1 MAVPRSGRRSI
12 RPTANF
18 SRPRDS
24 SHRLSSN
31 IKALGT
37 VYHTGEGRIGGAAKR
52 EEVDPTDSQLL
63 QAQGHLTSFAIRHR
77 GPGHSISRRWEGE
90 LAVPRSGRRS
100 FRPTAN
106 FSRPRDI
113 LHRLPSGIEALG
125 KYTIKN
131 LRWAICSPQV
141 WLGWLESNQ
150 HAQSQSLLSYH

>member
-1 MAVPRSGRRSI
+1 MAVPRSGRRS
-12 RPTANF
+12 
-18 SRPRDS
+18 
-24 SHRLSSN
+24 L
-31 IKALGT
+31 
-37 VYHTGEGRIGGAAKR
+37 
-52 EEVDPTDSQLL
+52 
-63 QAQGHLTSFAIRHR
+63 
-77 GPGHSISRRWEGE
+77 
-90 LAVPRSGRRS
+90 
-100 FRPTAN
+100 RPTAN

>member
-1 MAVPRSGRRSI
+1 MNAAPCGSDLTS
-12 RPTANF
+12 
-18 SRPRDS
+18 
-24 SHRLSSN
+24 
-31 IKALGT
+31 
-37 VYHTGEGRIGGAAKR
+37 IGGVPEKCCR
-52 EEVDPTDSQLL
+52 ISPDLYYTISVEGTGPQGQL

-100 FRPTAN
+100 LRPTAN
-106 FSRPRDI
+106 FSRPRAPS
-113 LHRLPSGIEALG
+113 HRLPLGIEALG